1 MNVKKQ
7 IISIFILS
15 LFISFCYYFLISK
28 FIVYPTVIPMISN
41 GNTYLFAD
49 WQVIIGSNLCKELGY
64 DVYLDNP
71 CDPWGRKH
79 VYGEILLYFPFV
91 KKFQNF
97 YFDIFPVVVIYIFI
111 VLVLTTFHFKN
122 YITYLTSIVLLL
134 SFPVILAI
142 ERAQLDLLIFILM
155 VFLAYFKNKIL
166 SFIILVFVTI
176 SKFYPI
182 ILSIIFFF
190 EKKLKKILIKF
201 IIFIILI
208 SLIFFIQSEQ
218 IIKIYENKGQ
228 FSAFGIYDFSL
239 VGTLKYLK
247 NYYFL
252 TNNKIYSILM
262 FLFLF
267 VPSLIFFVK
276 TIKYFSKK
284 KTFYNLNYNF
294 FEDRLYIF
302 SSAIILICYFSL
314 QNYVYREIFFIG
326 LVPWVLKIKILD
338 KDQNFFSFFYYFLMF
353 KFLISIPITY
363 VYMNKI
369 FEEIN
374 PILLFFKYSVDLY
387 LISLI
392 LAVFLIFFIKLL
404 NLLKK
409 NI

>member
-15 LFISFCYYFLISK
+15 LFISFCYYFLISE
-28 FIVYPTVIPMISN
+28 FIIYPTVIPMITN

-49 WQVIIGSNLCKELGY
+49 WKVIIEANLCKELGY
-64 DVYLDNP
+64 DVYLNNP

-79 VYGEILLYFPFV
+79 GYGEILLYFPFV

-97 YFDIFPVVVIYIFI
+97 YFDILPIVVNYIFI
-111 VLVLTTFHFKN
+111 VLVLTIFHFKN
-122 YITYLTSIVLLL
+122 YITYLTPIVLLL

-142 ERAQLDLLIFILM
+142 ERAQFDLLIFILM

-166 SFIILVFVTI
+166 NLIILVFVTI

-190 EKKLKKILIKF
+190 EKKLKKVLIKF

-218 IIKIYENKGQ
+218 IIQIYENREQ
-228 FSAFGIYDFSL
+228 SSAYGIYNFSL
-239 VGTLKYLK
+239 VGTFKYLF
-247 NYYFL
+247 YYYLL
-252 TNNKIYSILM
+252 TNNKIYSIFM
-262 FLFLF
+262 FLLLF
-267 VPSLIFFVK
+267 VPSSIFFVK

-284 KTFYNLNYNF
+284 KTFYSLNYNF

-302 SSAIILICYFSL
+302 SSVIILVCYFL
-314 QNYVYREIFFIG
+314 FPNYAYREIFFIG

-338 KDQNFFSFFYYFLMF
+338 KDKNFFSFFYYFLMF
-353 KFLISIPITY
+353 KFVISTPITY

-369 FEEIN
+369 FEAVN
-374 PILLFFKYSVDLY
+374 PILLFFKHSIDLY
-387 LISLI
+387 LISFI
-392 LAVFLIFFIKLL
+392 LAIFLIFFIKSL
-404 NLLKK
+404 NFFKK

>member
-1 MNVKKQ
+1 MQ
-7 IISIFILS
+7 II
-15 LFISFCYYFLISK
+15 
-28 FIVYPTVIPMISN
+28 
-41 GNTYLFAD
+41 
-49 WQVIIGSNLCKELGY
+49 
-64 DVYLDNP
+64 
-71 CDPWGRKH
+71 
-79 VYGEILLYFPFV
+79 
-91 KKFQNF
+91 
-97 YFDIFPVVVIYIFI
+97 
-111 VLVLTTFHFKN
+111 
-122 YITYLTSIVLLL
+122 
-134 SFPVILAI
+134 
-142 ERAQLDLLIFILM
+142 
-155 VFLAYFKNKIL
+155 
-166 SFIILVFVTI
+166 
-176 SKFYPI
+176 
-182 ILSIIFFF
+182 
-190 EKKLKKILIKF
+190 
-201 IIFIILI
+201 
-208 SLIFFIQSEQ
+208 IFFIQSEQ

-267 VPSLIFFVK
+267 LPSSIFFVK

-284 KTFYNLNYNF
+284 KPFYNLNYNF

-302 SSAIILICYFSL
+302 SSTIILICYFSL

-369 FEEIN
+369 FETAN

-392 LAVFLIFFIKLL
+392 LGVFLIFFIKLL